1 MSESSDFCLEDILN
15 GLNNGNSDRDSN
27 GSSSSS
33 ASLRNNNNNSSSRFN
48 TLSTTSNSLTSTD
61 NSLMQ
66 ARIDHLERERVEL
79 SLQIQQRDES
89 LRSRKIKI
97 EQLESQL
104 KQINS
109 EKVDLN
115 KVVDNLKSDIVT
127 IQKEKDSLNS
137 EVEKLK
143 TQAQSQIEAEGLW
156 TKMTAATRE
165 LRKVEDEAKEVRK
178 ERNEFA
184 HENVVLKADIES
196 YTEKVNELT
205 NTVDEQKEMMTQYD
219 SQIQELLEINDKFNT
234 LQEEKAKMDEEIA
247 IERNNV
253 QIEKESLQIERQH
266 LCNEIYDLK
275 EQLSEA
281 ATKISQSKAIMNM
294 SSENDDDIARII
306 AEGSNEALKELVD
319 ELKRK
324 LLQSEI
330 KRKQLHNQIQELR
343 GNIRVFVR
351 CRPFLPGDGEE
362 SNSLENGNT
371 GSVNMHKDGS
381 SLSIVG
387 SNAKGKN
394 TNFSFDRVF
403 GHDTVQDDVYREV
416 SDLVQSALDG
426 YRVCIFCY
434 GQTGSGKTHT
444 MSGDRTGPSRGIIPR
459 AVEQIITNS
468 MTMRKDG
475 WNIVVNFSI
484 VELYN
489 EEVRDLLANGS
500 KDKDK
505 LKISNLQGNVT
516 TISGLNSVE
525 IDISSL
531 SSGMSQLESLLEQSS
546 KNRSTA
552 CTGMNE
558 QSSRSHALFMLDIN
572 GSHRD
577 GTTFMRGGLRLVDL
591 AGSERLDRTGTLTDA
606 ARLRETVNIN
616 KSLSCLADV
625 FIALSNKSPHI
636 PYRNSKLT
644 MLLQDCLS
652 GDGKALM
659 FVNISPTN
667 ASSQET
673 VCSLRFA
680 TQVSQVELGKAQKNI
695 AQFIPQ
701 MANQQNTASSNV
713 SAKSLVTTK
722 HSNPTKQIESV
733 KSATSAQ
740 EINELDDKEDKENN
754 NNKAKSSKVLGSK
767 RVAAVTV
774 AVQSSSS
781 ASNISNSDIQQVS
794 KKAKTISASV
804 SRGTW
809 R

>member
-1 MSESSDFCLEDILN
+1 M
-15 GLNNGNSDRDSN
+15 
-27 GSSSSS
+27 
-33 ASLRNNNNNSSSRFN
+33 
-48 TLSTTSNSLTSTD
+48 
-61 NSLMQ
+61 
-66 ARIDHLERERVEL
+66 
-79 SLQIQQRDES
+79 
-89 LRSRKIKI
+89 
-97 EQLESQL
+97 
-104 KQINS
+104 
-109 EKVDLN
+109 
-115 KVVDNLKSDIVT
+115 
-127 IQKEKDSLNS
+127 
-137 EVEKLK
+137 
-143 TQAQSQIEAEGLW
+143 
-156 TKMTAATRE
+156 
-165 LRKVEDEAKEVRK
+165 
-178 ERNEFA
+178 
-184 HENVVLKADIES
+184 
-196 YTEKVNELT
+196 
-205 NTVDEQKEMMTQYD
+205 
-219 SQIQELLEINDKFNT
+219 
-234 LQEEKAKMDEEIA
+234 
-247 IERNNV
+247 
-253 QIEKESLQIERQH
+253 QIEKENFLAERQQ
-266 LCNEIYDLK
+266 LCGEIYDLK

-294 SSENDDDIARII
+294 SSENEDDIAAII
-306 AEGSNEALKELVD
+306 AEGSNEALKQLVD

-351 CRPFLPGDGEE
+351 CRPFLPGDGDEFATDD
-362 SNSLENGNT
+362 GNA
-371 GSVNMHKDGS
+371 GSVSVHKDGS
-381 SLSIVG
+381 TLSIVG
-387 SNAKGKN
+387 PNAKGKN
-394 TNFSFDRVF
+394 TSFTFDKVF

-416 SDLVQSALDG
+416 SELVQSALDG

-444 MSGDRTGPSRGIIPR
+444 MSGDRTGSSRGIIPR

-475 WNIVVNFSI
+475 WNIVVTFSI

-489 EEVRDLLANGS
+489 EEVRDLLASSGS
-500 KDKDK
+500 NKDK

-531 SSGMSQLESLLEQSS
+531 SAGMYQLESLLEQSS

-558 QSSRSHALFMLDIN
+558 HSSRSHALFMLDIN

-625 FIALSNKSPHI
+625 FIALSNKSPHV

-659 FVNISPTN
+659 FVNVSPTS
-667 ASSQET
+667 ASAQET

-701 MANQQNTASSNV
+701 IANQQIVPSTNTSTKN
-713 SAKSLVTTK
+713 LVTKQSTAAR
-722 HSNPTKQIESV
+722 QIESV
-733 KSATSAQ
+733 KSVDTSVTQ
-740 EINELDDKEDKENN
+740 ETVDIDEDKENVN
-754 NNKAKSSKVLGSK
+754 NTVNKTKSIRLIGAK
-767 RVAAVTV
+767 RAAVAT
-774 AVQSSSS
+774 VQSSSS
-781 ASNISNSDIQQVS
+781 TSNITSSNDIQIS
-794 KKAKTISASV
+794 KKAKTNIV
-804 SRGTW
+804 TGRTW

>member
-15 GLNNGNSDRDSN
+15 GLHNSRSSTSAGNDRDSD
-27 GSSSSS
+27 GSTSSSST
-33 ASLRNNNNNSSSRFN
+33 RNNRFS
-48 TLSTTSNSLTSTD
+48 TISTTSSGIISTD

-104 KQINS
+104 KQVNT

-115 KVVDNLKSDIVT
+115 KVVDNLKNDIVT
-127 IQKEKDSLNS
+127 IQKDKDGLNA

-143 TQAQSQIEAEGLW
+143 AQAQSQIEAEGLW
-156 TKMTAATRE
+156 AKMTAATRE

-184 HENVVLKADIES
+184 HENVILKADVES
-196 YTEKVNELT
+196 YQEKVNVLT
-205 NTVDEQKEMMTQYD
+205 NTIEEQKEMMIQYD
-219 SQIQELLEINDKFNT
+219 SQIQDLLEINDKFDT
-234 LQEEKAKMDEEIA
+234 LQEEKAKMDEDFA
-247 IERNNV
+247 IERNNNEA
-253 QIEKESLQIERQH
+253 EKENFQNERQQ

-281 ATKISQSKAIMNM
+281 ATKISQSRAIMNIN
-294 SSENDDDIARII
+294 SENDDDIAKII
-306 AEGSNEALKELVD
+306 ADGSNEALRELVD
-319 ELKRK
+319 ELRRK

-351 CRPFLPGDGEE
+351 CRPFLSGDGDEY
-362 SNSLENGNT
+362 NSSDDKN
-371 GSVNMHKDGS
+371 GSVNVHKDGS

-387 SNAKGKN
+387 PNAKGKN
-394 TNFSFDRVF
+394 TSFSFDKVF

-416 SDLVQSALDG
+416 SELVQSALDG

-475 WNIVVNFSI
+475 WNIVVTFSI

-489 EEVRDLLANGS
+489 EEVRDLLASNSS

-531 SSGMSQLESLLEQSS
+531 SAGMFQLESLLEQSS

-625 FIALSNKSPHI
+625 FIALSNKSPHV

-659 FVNISPTN
+659 FVNVSPTS
-667 ASSQET
+667 ASAQET

-701 MANQQNTASSNV
+701 IAKQNDAPLNNST
-713 SAKSLVTTK
+713 KSLVSK
-722 HSNPTKQIESV
+722 QSNSIKQIESV
-733 KSATSAQ
+733 KSIDTNSIQ
-740 EINELDDKEDKENN
+740 EVSDIDDKEDKENN
-754 NNKAKSSKVLGSK
+754 VNVVNKTKSSKVIGSK
-767 RVAAVTV
+767 RVAATSI
-774 AVQSSSS
+774 AQSSS
-781 ASNISNSDIQQVS
+781 ATNISNNDIQIT
-794 KKAKTISASV
+794 KKAKTNNVISG
-804 SRGTW
+804 SRTW